1 MENFDYLEA
10 VKRLEEIAGLVEDPG
25 TSLDDMDSLMKESA
39 ALVEKC
45 RSYLR
50 GMRDKMSSDEEKT
63 DI

>member
-25 TSLDDMDSLMKESA
+25 TSLDDMDKLMKESA

-50 GMRDKMSSDEEKT
+50 GMREMINDEEKT